1 MKLLSFEC
9 SAKTASC
16 AITEDGKILGS
27 VLSAVPLTHSQTLMP
42 MMENLLS
49 ATKVSLAEIDGF
61 AVAAGPGSFTG
72 IRIGISAVKGL
83 AAPADKPCYPVSTLE
98 AMAYQLSHESTVV
111 CPVMDARC
119 GQVYNALFRTDG
131 KSVSRL
137 TPDRAISVEELVS
150 ELRTQYGRVILVGD
164 GTDLVAAKCY
174 ASNVIAAP
182 EHLKYQSAIGVAFAA
197 EKTNPVP
204 PCNLEAFYLRLPQAE
219 RELKKRSNTL

>member
-16 AITEDGKILGS
+16 AITEDGKLLGS
-27 VLSAVPLTHSQTLMP
+27 VMSYVALTHSQTLMP

-49 ATKVSLAEIDGF
+49 ATTLSLSDIDGF

-83 AAPADKPCYPVSTLE
+83 AAAENKPCYPVSTLE
-98 AMAYQLSHESTVV
+98 AMVHQFAFANAIV

-119 GQVYNALFRTDG
+119 GQVYNALFRTKGG
-131 KSVSRL
+131 KITRMAA
-137 TPDRAISVEELVS
+137 DRAISVEELLLELSRYS
-150 ELRTQYGRVILVGD
+150 EKIILIGD
-164 GTDLVAAKCY
+164 GTDLVYKNCELG
-174 ASNVIAAP
+174 NVIAAP

-197 EKTNPVP
+197 EKVEPLP
-204 PCNLEAFYLRLPQAE
+204 PAELEAFYLRLPQAE
-219 RELKKRSNTL
+219 RELKKRSN